1 MIKIAIDGPSGS
13 GKSTLAKNLS
23 KVLGIV
29 YVDTGALYRTI
40 GLYALR
46 IGIEPADAGRVAP
59 FLGGAEVRFTHVEG
73 SQHVFL
79 NGEDVTGLIRTP
91 EVSMAA
97 SAVSA
102 VPEVRAHLLSLQ
114 RDIAKEHD
122 IVMDGRDIGT
132 VIFPDADIKIFMC
145 SDAVARAERRYEELV
160 GKGIEISRERVAAEL
175 AERDRN
181 DSGRSIAP
189 AIPAPDAVWL
199 DNSKLEP
206 EQTLSVALGII
217 RGKLSARK
225 ENG

>member
-23 KVLGIV
+23 KALGII
-29 YVDTGALYRTI
+29 YVDTGALYRAI
-40 GLYALR
+40 GLHAVR
-46 IGIEPADAGRVAP
+46 AGVDLSRAESAAP
-59 FLGGAEVRFTHVEG
+59 LLCEAEVGFRHVDG
-73 SQHVFL
+73 AQRVYL
-79 NGEDVTGLIRTP
+79 DGEDVTGLIRTP

-102 VPEVRAHLLSLQ
+102 VPEVRARLLSLQ

-122 IVMDGRDIGT
+122 VVMDGRDIGT
-132 VIFPDADIKIFMC
+132 VIFPDADVKIFMC
-145 SDAVARAERRYEELV
+145 SDETARAERRFEELS
-160 GKGIEISRERVAAEL
+160 GKGIEISKERVAEEL
-175 AERDRN
+175 AERDKN

-189 AIPAPDAVWL
+189 LVPAADAVWL

-217 RGKLSARK
+217 RGKLSGK
-225 ENG
+225 GIS